1 MFAPVIQ
8 GNADL
13 GPRLSEDE
21 VQNALDFCAGLFRPV
36 NNGIANKLRKHLEG
50 LDKDPSLAHNLE
62 ISGAKDVTSG
72 EQTKQDDVVAV
83 PSLGGKRKPVTRPLL
98 TTLVVPGK
106 LLLENAA
113 ALMDPSV
120 PVLPVEEIQNIAK
133 NPTMLPTPEH
143 GSTVEVEVEVER
155 ILEQVN
161 ARRLIHREHSG
172 LHSLEEE
179 SLGAG
184 YRIRLE
190 CGRLG
195 LVPAQGKAME

>member
-1 MFAPVIQ
+1 MFGPVIQ

-21 VQNALDFCAGLFRPV
+21 VQNALDFCVGLFKPINRGV
-36 NNGIANKLRKHLEG
+36 ANELRKHLEG
-50 LDKDPSLAHNLE
+50 LDRDPFLAHNFE
-62 ISGAKDVTSG
+62 IYGAKDVASG
-72 EQTKQDDVVAV
+72 EQKKQDYVEAV
-83 PSLGGKRKPVTRPLL
+83 PSLGGKPKPVTRSPP
-98 TTLVVPGK
+98 TTPVVPGK
-106 LLLENAA
+106 FLLGNAA

-120 PVLPVEEIQNIAK
+120 PVLSVEEIQNIAK
-133 NPTMLPTPEH
+133 NLSLLPTPEY
-143 GSTVEVEVEVER
+143 GSTVEVDVEVER

-179 SLGAG
+179 LLGAG

-195 LVPAQGKAME
+195 LEGKAVE